1 MEKTSEKF
9 NVTPEQLAAFG
20 AGSLAYV
27 REIASED
34 IQKMFPDAPALAP
47 GMKLFALLAA
57 NGQPIMLADSR
68 DVAVA
73 GALQNELQT
82 VALH

>member
-1 MEKTSEKF
+1 MEKF
-9 NVTPEQLAAFG
+9 HITPEQLAAFG

-68 DVAVA
+68 DVALA